1 MAGQRDGAHLMGAAT
16 LGVFNLGTAAAGA
29 NVHDI
34 TEAGTGSIT
43 IPGSVTSVTIQV
55 WGAGGGGGFS
65 ILTSQYNGYVLEI
78 VELPGGGGGGGGYSK
93 SVIALTGA
101 DTGKTIL
108 YVVGAGGGGG
118 SLGEATGG
126 GGGQSLVYSG
136 TYSLTSLAANGGNG
150 GSSGEYGGAQ
160 GTGGTASGGNTTNT
174 TGNGSG
180 IPDPAGATPRTGD
193 NGLTAGGGGDAG
205 EVVLFGQSGLAGYAG
220 RVRIAFT

>member
-1 MAGQRDGAHLMGAAT
+1 MGAAT
-16 LGVFNLGTAAAGA
+16 LGVFNMGTAAAGA
-29 NVHDI
+29 NVFDI
-34 TEAGTGSIT
+34 TEAESGSVT
-43 IPGSVTSVTIQV
+43 IPGGVSSVTIQV
-55 WGAGGGGGFS
+55 WGGGGGGGFS

-101 DTGKTIL
+101 DTGKTIQ
-108 YVVGAGGGGG
+108 YVVGGGG
-118 SLGEATGG
+118 SGGTSGEATGG

-136 TYSLTSLAANGGNG
+136 TYSLTSLVCNGGAG
-150 GSSGEYGGAQ
+150 GSSGYYSGSQ
-160 GTGGTASGGNTTNT
+160 GVGGTASGGNTTNT

-193 NGLTAGGGGDAG
+193 SGLTAGGGGDAG
-205 EVVLFGQSGLAGYAG
+205 EVVLFGQNGLAGYAG